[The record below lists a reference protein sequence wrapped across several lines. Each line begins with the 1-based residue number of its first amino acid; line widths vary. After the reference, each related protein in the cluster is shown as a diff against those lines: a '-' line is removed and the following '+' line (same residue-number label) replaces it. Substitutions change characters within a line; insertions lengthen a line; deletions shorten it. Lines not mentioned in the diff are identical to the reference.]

1 MNKVY
6 VGLPQSG
13 KTTRLIDEYRK
24 LVEGGA
30 RTDHIL
36 VLVMNLP
43 QGRKWRKALDLP
55 VTGPIQV
62 LTFWGFVQRELLR
75 FWRLVLP
82 RLGDGEAVIQPVFLN
97 AESAHYLMTVLVDEA
112 RDAGRFTDLVA
123 TSSRIALQVL
133 NNLNQAAI
141 HGLDMD
147 DATGR
152 LLAAAGGDSRK
163 MSAIRDALEVANSF
177 RQQCLQTRC
186 LDYSLSVAAYC
197 RYLLP
202 DHGYRSALQNTYR
215 YLLVDNL
222 EEAVPAQLDLIAALL
237 GSVDSAC
244 LAFDPSGGHTRGF
257 GADPEQAADRIL
269 PLCAVERLDT
279 LYGCSEPAGRLA
291 AALYDNIR
299 CGIGRT
305 APAGASTG
313 VIEDRVISPDFRAE
327 MISDLG
333 KRIIDLLEQG
343 LPPGRIAVIAPA
355 IDRVL
360 EYTLTRQLG
369 AAGHRLQNLTRRR
382 LLSDEPYTQLM
393 VNIASLARPG
403 AGWPSNISSLAHCFR
418 TVLGLDP
425 VRSAL
430 LASHCFRDG
439 APSLPDLDASGLR
452 RRLGFSAGDRY
463 DRFKELVARLQQ
475 VDETENLFQRI
486 FSEALAPFVTGP
498 EDIVTSRQ
506 VIDTAIK
513 FARAHRNMPKLQER
527 SLVFGFLQLITQ
539 GTVAAEVFHN
549 QEPEPG
555 AVILTTPLGL
565 FRSGLS
571 FDHQFW
577 VDCSDASWFMKDYR
591 ELSNPEVMRQDW
603 DGVWNDEAEQA
614 IIRLGAALR
623 VRGLLYRCR
632 GKVTIVQSDYNG
644 LGYEQQGSLPEIILE
659 SVVAAR

>member
-1 MNKVY
+1 VNKVY

-13 KTTRLIDEYRK
+13 KTTRLIDEYCK
-24 LVEGGA
+24 LVESGV
-30 RTDHIL
+30 RTENILIL
-36 VLVMNLP
+36 VTNLP
-43 QGRKWRKALDLP
+43 QGRKWREALDLP

-75 FWRLVLP
+75 FWRLALP
-82 RLGDGEAVIQPVFLN
+82 CLGAGEAVIQPVFLN

-112 RDAGRFTDLVA
+112 RDAGRFTDMVA
-123 TSSRIALQVL
+123 ASSRIALQIL

-141 HGLDMD
+141 HGLTMEA
-147 DATGR
+147 ATGR
-152 LLAAAGGDSRK
+152 LLSAAGGDARK
-163 MSAIRDALEVANSF
+163 ISALRDALELANSF

-186 LDYSLSVAAYC
+186 LDYSLTVDAYC

-202 DHGYRSALQNTYR
+202 EPGYRSTVQTTYR
-215 YLLVDNL
+215 YLIVDNL

-237 GSVDSAC
+237 GSVDGAC

-257 GADPEQAADRIL
+257 GADPEQAVDRIL
-269 PLCAVERLDT
+269 PLCVTEPLDT
-279 LYGCSEPAGRLA
+279 LYGCSKQAANLA
-291 AALYDNIR
+291 AALYKNIR
-299 CGIGRT
+299 SGTGRT
-305 APAGASTG
+305 ATTATAAG
-313 VIEDRVISPDFRAE
+313 VIDDRPISPDFRAE

-333 KRIIDLLEQG
+333 KGIIDLLEQG
-343 LPPGRIAVIAPA
+343 LLPERIAVIAPA

-360 EYTLTRQLG
+360 EHTLTRQLE
-369 AAGHRLQNLTRRR
+369 AAGCRLQNLTRRR

-403 AGWPSNISSLAHCFR
+403 AGWPSNTSSLSHCFR

-430 LASHCFRDG
+430 LARHCFRDG
-439 APSLPDLDASGLR
+439 APNLPDLDDSGLR
-452 RRLGFSAGDRY
+452 ARLGFSAGDRY
-463 DRFKELVARLQQ
+463 DRFKQLVARLQQ
-475 VDETENLFQRI
+475 VAETENLFQQI

-498 EDIVTSRQ
+498 DDIVTSRQ

-513 FARAHRNMPKLQER
+513 FARAHRSMPKLQEH
-527 SLVFGFLQLITQ
+527 SLVHGLLQLFTQ
-539 GTVAAEVFHN
+539 GAVAAKVFHN
-549 QEPEPG
+549 QELEPG

-565 FRSGLS
+565 FQSGLS

-591 ELSNPEVMRQDW
+591 ELSNPEVMRKDW
-603 DGVWNDEAEQA
+603 DGVWNDGAEQA
-614 IIRLGAALR
+614 LIRLGAALR
-623 VRGLLYRCR
+623 VRGLLYRSR

-644 LGYEQQGSLPEIILE
+644 LGYEQQGPLPEFLFG
-659 SVVAAR
+659 